1 MKDFKQIIIV
11 LVVLFFLLLGGV
23 WYSVFDAVTLT
34 RREPAML
41 ISTSTVAATNTEIL
55 INQIP
60 EALITGIVPP
70 PLDDNKTLLA
80 AGNGTTTQNNATPF
94 NDLLIVGTDS
104 PYATLRNARYIQQ
117 PYPSTSAFKEI
128 YLLLPDAYTP
138 IFSGYSDRQLIVS
151 SDGSTQV
158 PVVLRHRG
166 NLGTGGDVHIT
177 IQSPVET
184 DEAPHAITKIDSS
197 AGGAVFS
204 LVQDGKEVIVEVVY
218 APAPNV
224 PTDMLQTSRAQ
235 LIEEIGRMEIRW

>member
-11 LVVLFFLLLGGV
+11 LAVLFFLLLGGV

-34 RREPAML
+34 RRGPTPIA
-41 ISTSTVAATNTEIL
+41 TSSASATTTGIV

-60 EALITGIVPP
+60 EALIMGTATPP
-70 PLDDNKTLLA
+70 DMTSGTLLA
-80 AGNGTTTQNNATPF
+80 AGTGTTTQHNATPF
-94 NDLLIVGTDS
+94 NDLLIAGTGS
-104 PYATLRNARYIQQ
+104 PYGGLRNARYTQE
-117 PYPSTSAFKEI
+117 PYPGSNAFKEI
-128 YLLLPDAYTP
+128 YLVLPDAYTP

-158 PVVLRHRG
+158 PIVLRHRG
-166 NLGTGGDVHIT
+166 NLGTGGDVHIS

-184 DEAPHAITKIDSS
+184 DEAPHSITEIDSS

-204 LVQDGKEVIVEVVY
+204 LVQGGKEVIVEVVY

-224 PTDMLQTSRAQ
+224 PTDMLQASRAQ
-235 LIEEIGRMEIRW
+235 LIEEIGKMEILW